1 MGGASGGHRMLGCA
15 GAVHQ
20 LQDGTAFGTQRSRGC
35 GASRSG
41 RSFPCE
47 PCVRAAGRRSI
58 LRAST
63 RASGRQNQGGARAV
77 AKEWDVRIPAR
88 SREEGCA
95 RLIGII
101 DRAASRLRE
110 MLGEHSKR
118 VDREAEKAV
127 LEEEYD
133 RSPEGQRLNR
143 QEMDYLRQLKRAIA
157 TDRGFRR
164 ESAAWNETRRPEN
177 ETR

>member
-1 MGGASGGHRMLGCA
+1 MGIECWGAPGLFINFRMARLLGRNVREAAEHPEVAEVFLASHAFERREGDPFCELRHELAVDKIKA
-15 GAVHQ
+15 GLVQ
-20 LQDGTAFGTQRSRGC
+20 L
-35 GASRSG
+35 
-41 RSFPCE
+41 
-47 PCVRAAGRRSI
+47 RRN
-58 LRAST
+58 
-63 RASGRQNQGGARAV
+63 GMV
-77 AKEWDVRIPAR
+77 PIPAR
-88 SREEGCA
+88 SREEGRA

-133 RSPEGQRLNR
+133 RSPEGQRLKR